1 MTVAADRDG
10 QRAIKH
16 LEIDPIWYFDDLRII
31 ATRAAAYAASG
42 KFKSAVSLQQKPL
55 KMAAKC
61 QCCISI
67 IAERLALYELRQAA
81 VGAYY

>member
-1 MTVAADRDG
+1 MVSERSNTSRPT
-10 QRAIKH
+10 KH
-16 LEIDPIWYFDDLRII
+16 LETDPIWYFDDLRIA

-61 QCCISI
+61 QSCTSI
-67 IAERLALYELRQAA
+67 IAERLALYETRQAA